1 VDPSRAADLDAAPT
15 ESGSIQDLAPPG
27 DRITTAGASQA
38 RLVWM
43 RFRRHKLAMISL
55 FVLAIIYFVAAFGGF
70 LAPMT
75 QDEYHA
81 QYSYAPP
88 QLLHVATSG
97 MYVYGYRSHANPDT
111 LQREFST
118 DKSKKIPVGF
128 FVHGRKYKILGIFT
142 SDIHFIGSKQR
153 NAPFYL
159 LGSDRQGRDMLSRT
173 IYGAR
178 ISMSIGLV
186 GVSLAF
192 VLGIVLGG
200 ISGYAGGRTDTL
212 IQRFIEF
219 VMSMPTLPLWL
230 GLSAAVPPTWSP
242 LKTYFAITIIL
253 SLIGWT
259 GLARVMR
266 SRFLQIRREDF
277 VLAAE
282 FDGASRSRI
291 IARHM
296 LPSFASH
303 IIASLTL
310 SIPSMILAETSLSFL
325 GLGLRPPAVSWGVL
339 LQDAQNVRV
348 ISSAPWL
355 LLPGLAVVI
364 AVMALNF
371 VGDGLRDAADPY
383 G

>member
-1 VDPSRAADLDAAPT
+1 MDPSKTEVEAPAPK
-15 ESGSIQDLAPPG
+15 SGPLQDLAPFG

-43 RFRRHKLAMISL
+43 RFRRHRLALISL
-55 FVLAIIYFVAAFGGF
+55 FVLAFIYFVAIFGGF

-75 QDEYHA
+75 QDQYQA
-81 QYSYAPP
+81 KYSYAPP
-88 QLLHVATSG
+88 QMLHISG
-97 MYVYGYRSHANPDT
+97 SGLYVHGYHSKVNPDT
-111 LQREFST
+111 LQRDFST
-118 DKSKKIPVGF
+118 DSSSRIPVGF
-128 FVHGRKYKILGIFT
+128 FVHGQKYKILGLFT
-142 SDIHFIGSKQR
+142 SDIHFIGPKDKG
-153 NAPFYL
+153 APFYL

-186 GVSLAF
+186 GVALAF
-192 VLGIVLGG
+192 ILGIVLGG
-200 ISGYAGGRTDTL
+200 ISGYAGGRTDTV

-266 SRFLQIRREDF
+266 SRFMQIRREDF

-291 IARHM
+291 IGRHM

-355 LLPGLAVVI
+355 LFPGLAVVV